1 MHGRAVPAS
10 RRPYTGLLL
19 FVAFLV
25 LFISPTSFRIR
36 DYADKSLDLQ
46 TAIKLIGIGLS
57 LAVPLLACISRQLTL
72 THRLVLVWLA
82 FLISF
87 IASSAQSPQLVV
99 SLTDSIAFLGCFL
112 FCLWMTERFG
122 ETTTVTLIV
131 ATVGIISV
139 LSLVV
144 YFTNPELGR
153 MHAWLGSEFGE
164 NNRIKGIAESPNGLG
179 TMTSIAL
186 ILIVVYFERMS
197 TVARRIAFAA
207 APFALLCLVM
217 SENRMS
223 MLAMLICCSFW
234 YMAKGNRVANYLF
247 AGIVAAILIFAVLS
261 SPETVM
267 TGLSRS
273 GDAEEI
279 TTGTGRAQIW
289 SVVLEMIGEQ
299 PIFGY
304 GYAAAM
310 FILPEDP
317 RLFSVAAHA
326 HNMYLQILFS
336 GGIISGGLFLASLIP
351 TLYFGFRYKCTGP
364 LILLFFFLFR
374 GLTEPTPFSGLPS
387 FGGYAFFISIAFI
400 TRRARLGGMTGAFVD
415 QQAADR
421 MRRARAALGR
431 AVTRPA
437 AVRPVSA
444 RTGA

>member
-1 MHGRAVPAS
+1 MRAVADPKLQ
-10 RRPYTGLLL
+10 RPYTPLLL

-46 TAIKLIGIGLS
+46 TGIKLIGIGLS
-57 LAVPLLACISRQLTL
+57 LAVPVIACISRQIRLS
-72 THRLVLVWLA
+72 HRLILLWLG

-87 IASSAQSPQLVV
+87 IASSVQSPQLFV

-112 FCLWMTERFG
+112 FCLWMAERFG
-122 ETTTVTLIV
+122 ETTTVTLII
-131 ATVGIISV
+131 ATVGIISA

-186 ILIVVYFERMS
+186 ILMILYFKRMS
-197 TVARRIAFAA
+197 INARRITLAV
-207 APFALLCLVM
+207 APLALICLVM

-223 MLAMLICCSFW
+223 MLAMLICGCFW
-234 YMAKGNRVANYLF
+234 YMAKGNRTANYLF
-247 AGIVAAILIFAVLS
+247 AALIAAILIFTILS
-261 SPETVM
+261 SPESVM
-267 TGLSRS
+267 SGLSRS
-273 GDAEEI
+273 GDAAEI

-289 SVVLEMIGEQ
+289 SVVLEMIAMR

-304 GYAAAM
+304 GYAAAT

-336 GGIISGGLFLASLIP
+336 GGIVSAGLFLASLIP
-351 TLYFGFRYKCTGP
+351 TIYYGVRYRCTAP

-387 FGGYAFFISIAFI
+387 FGGYAFFIAIAFI
-400 TRRARLGGMTGAFVD
+400 ASRVRTSSLTNSFVD
-415 QQAADR
+415 QQAAAR
-421 MRRARAALGR
+421 MRRARDTLR
-431 AVTRPA
+431 HTTSRPA
-437 AVRPVSA
+437 SA
-444 RTGA
+444 RMAASSTVQ

>member
-1 MHGRAVPAS
+1 MRPAANPNLLE
-10 RRPYTGLLL
+10 RYRPLLL

-46 TAIKLIGIGLS
+46 TGIKLIGIGIS
-57 LAVPLLACISRQLTL
+57 LALPIIACVSRQLTL
-72 THRLVLVWLA
+72 SHRLVLLWLG
-82 FLISF
+82 FLVSF
-87 IASSAQSPQLVV
+87 IASSVQSPQLFV
-99 SLTDSIAFLGCFL
+99 SLTDSIAFFGCFL
-112 FCLWMTERFG
+112 FCLWMAERFG
-122 ETTTVTLIV
+122 ETTTVTLIIT
-131 ATVGIISV
+131 TVGMISA

-186 ILIVVYFERMS
+186 ILVILYFKRMS
-197 TVARRIAFAA
+197 FNARRITLAVV
-207 APFALLCLVM
+207 PLALICLVM

-223 MLAMLICCSFW
+223 MLAMLICGSFW
-234 YMAKGNRVANYLF
+234 YMAKGNRSANYLF
-247 AGIVAAILIFAVLS
+247 ATLIAIILAFAVLA
-261 SPETVM
+261 SPESVM
-267 TGLSRS
+267 SGLSRS

-289 SVVLEMIGEQ
+289 SVVLEMIGAR

-304 GYAAAM
+304 GYAAAT

-336 GGIISGGLFLASLIP
+336 GGIISAGLFLASLIP
-351 TLYFGFRYKCTGP
+351 TIYYGVRYKCTGP

-387 FGGYAFFISIAFI
+387 FGGYAFFIAVAFI
-400 TRRARLGGMTGAFVD
+400 AR
-415 QQAADR
+415 QARIGSLANSFIDEKAAIR
-421 MRRARAALGR
+421 MRRARGTLHNAASHPP
-431 AVTRPA
+431 PA
-437 AVRPVSA
+437 DSRLL
-444 RTGA
+444 RWRD